1 MSDSNSN
8 KISLSAAHAALD
20 ALGMAHAAPYPPN
33 LLAQVTAQEA
43 QPSPTIVEIPPV
55 APPATATNAAA
66 AEASATDLLTLVRVK
81 LNRVAVEFGIDYA
94 LVRDFFT
101 SHL

>member
-1 MSDSNSN
+1 MDNSN

-20 ALGMAHAAPYPPN
+20 ALGMAHTPPAN
-33 LLAQVTAQEA
+33 LLAQVTPAPAED
-43 QPSPTIVEIPPV
+43 VPPD
-55 APPATATNAAA
+55 PATQNPGPAV
-66 AEASATDLLTLVRVK
+66 AEAVEKDLLSVVRVK

-94 LVRDFFT
+94 LVRDFFV

>member
-1 MSDSNSN
+1 LSDSTN
-8 KISLSAAHAALD
+8 KISLAGAHAALD
-20 ALGMAHAAPYPPN
+20 ALALAHAAPPN
-33 LLAQVTAQEA
+33 LLAQVTPEPA
-43 QPSPTIVEIPPV
+43 PIVVEVPPV
-55 APPATATNAAA
+55 SATVPDIQAAVSA
-66 AEASATDLLTLVRVK
+66 AQSASTDLLTIVRAK